1 MKNRIFHFV
10 RIFSMISGQK
20 IRTKIERI
28 MYQTSKIVISPRVRK
43 SPYFDSTMK
52 YGASAFTIYNHMYL
66 PIVFEGP
73 EKDYENLLNGVQLWD
88 VGVERQIEI
97 KGPDA
102 SKLSQYITPRDI
114 HKCNIGQAMYA
125 PLLDFQGGFIND
137 PVMLKLAEDH
147 FWFSLSDS
155 DALLWVQGVASGKGF
170 DTEISE
176 PDVSPLQIQGPNS
189 TELMSQVFGKWIEEL
204 AFYKFKE
211 VNHAGI
217 PMVIARMGYSRE
229 RCYEIFLQDGSKGNE
244 LWEILWDAG
253 KDLNITPGTPNQIF
267 RLEAGILSFG
277 ADMHRDN
284 NPFEVGLDWMI
295 DLDQKDDFIGKQ
307 ALETIKRNGIKKK
320 LMGAEIAG
328 PKMEFFNEENLD
340 VSIDGNIVGEMM
352 SAVFSPRF
360 KKNICYII
368 LDVEH
373 ALPGKSVNIQTPE
386 GELKAELV
394 KLPWITDRA

>member
-1 MKNRIFHFV
+1 
-10 RIFSMISGQK
+10 
-20 IRTKIERI
+20 

-97 KGPDA
+97 KGSDA
-102 SKLSQYITPRDI
+102 SKLAQYITPRDV

-155 DALLWVQGVASGKGF
+155 DALLWVQGVASANGY
-170 DTEISE
+170 DAEISE

-189 TELMSQVFGKWIEEL
+189 TELMSKVFGKWIEEL

-253 KDLNITPGTPNQIF
+253 QDLNITPGTPNQIF

-295 DLDQKDDFIGKQ
+295 DLDQKDDFIGKE
-307 ALETIKRNGIKKK
+307 ALVTIKQNGIKKK

-340 VSIDGNIVGEMM
+340 VSIGGDIVGEMM

-360 KKNICYII
+360 EKNICYII

-373 ALPGKSVNIQTPE
+373 ALPGKSVDIQTPE

>member
-1 MKNRIFHFV
+1 
-10 RIFSMISGQK
+10 
-20 IRTKIERI
+20 

-102 SKLSQYITPRDI
+102 SKLAQYITPRDI

-155 DALLWVQGVASGKGF
+155 DALLWVQGVASGKGL
-170 DTEISE
+170 DVEISE

-189 TELMSQVFGKWIEEL
+189 TELMSKVFGKWIEEL

-211 VNHAGI
+211 VNHAGM

-295 DLDQKDDFIGKQ
+295 DLDQKDDFIGRE
-307 ALETIKRNGIKKK
+307 ALETIKQNGIKKK

-373 ALPGKSVNIQTPE
+373 ALPGKSVDIQTPE

>member
-1 MKNRIFHFV
+1 
-10 RIFSMISGQK
+10 
-20 IRTKIERI
+20 

-189 TELMSQVFGKWIEEL
+189 TELMSKVFGKWIEEL

-229 RCYEIFLQDGSKGNE
+229 RCYEIFLQDGRKGNE

-386 GELKAELV
+386 GELMAELV

>member
-1 MKNRIFHFV
+1 
-10 RIFSMISGQK
+10 MISGQK

-295 DLDQKDDFIGKQ
+295 DLDQEDDFIGRE
-307 ALETIKRNGIKKK
+307 ALETIKQNGIKKK
-320 LMGAEIAG
+320 LMGAEITG

-373 ALPGKSVNIQTPE
+373 ALPGQSVDIQTPE
-386 GELKAELV
+386 GEVRAELV